1 MHFLSFKH
9 PADRL
14 LILLVA
20 GGLLTGCAFPRKD
33 FAGMPTPNVI
43 RVSNDTGQLKAL
55 PPDCAPLREASQYST
70 LTDPRPD
77 ISFGCATYTNL
88 SQQVARPED
97 LVSPRSYGNQSA
109 DTAAAAV
116 ERHRKGEVTPL
127 RATTTTDVGTTQ

>member
-1 MHFLSFKH
+1 MTFLDSKN
-9 PADRL
+9 AASRL
-14 LILLVA
+14 LTAIIA

-33 FAGMPTPNVI
+33 FAGVPDPSVI
-43 RVSNDTGQLKAL
+43 RVSNDSGHLKAL
-55 PPDCAPLREASQYST
+55 PPDCARLREASQYST

-88 SQQVARPED
+88 SQQVARPAD
-97 LVSPRSYGNQSA
+97 LVAPRSYGNQSA

-116 ERHRKGEVTPL
+116 ERHRKGEITPL